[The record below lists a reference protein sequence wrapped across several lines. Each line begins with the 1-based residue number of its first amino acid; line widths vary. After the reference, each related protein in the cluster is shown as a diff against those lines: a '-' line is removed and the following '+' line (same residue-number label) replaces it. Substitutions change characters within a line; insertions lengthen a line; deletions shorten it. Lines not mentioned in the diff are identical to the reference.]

1 MTTNVFPQDLQVL
14 LSAWQMKK
22 QDRDMVLRD
31 IRVYEQKENKSS
43 FELEFL
49 VDSRKRLSI
58 LNEEYCNYG
67 EEFLKKLY
75 EYERLGYR
83 FNK

>member
-58 LNEEYCNYG
+58 LNEEYCNCG